1 MGANQGGA
9 MNKRRKLATALGAAA
24 LCAPF
29 GSFAQQQTIEEA
41 PAPAF
46 YQSTTNQNISRPE
59 QNSAADVMFLKD
71 LTNQANSMI
80 GKRANEVAEIANSVK
95 GKLDGEQMKSLLV
108 RLDGNPDNAFRLSV
122 LEQLRALRTFTDAA
136 LAYVVNTQISPAPA
150 SKATFAPAR

>member
-1 MGANQGGA
+1 MGDNRGDG
-9 MNKRRKLATALGAAA
+9 MNRCSTLAIVLGAAA
-24 LCAPF
+24 FCASC
-29 GSFAQQQTIEEA
+29 GSLAQEITVDET
-41 PAPAF
+41 PSPGF
-46 YQSTTNQNISRPE
+46 YPSTTHQNISRTE
-59 QNSAADVMFLKD
+59 QNAAADVMFLKD

-122 LEQLRALRTFTDAA
+122 LEQIRALRTFTDAA
-136 LAYVVNTQISPAPA
+136 LAYVINTQKSPALS